1 MISRLPNKYNN
12 SDIRGLHCIKSR
24 MCNTYII
31 QLQHHYTMLPPQLL
45 CRYYVCIEFCVHW
58 QKGTC
63 KATFGFSMHLISQ
76 KRRELEKRE
85 TVCFYFGVILILPS
99 VESVLPHRLL
109 FGCIIMSTQYWL
121 KKERKFIG
129 QKL

>member
-1 MISRLPNKYNN
+1 MGYKPHKLSFLFLIFQRRKNKYNN
-12 SDIRGLHCIKSR
+12 SVIRGLHCIKSR

-63 KATFGFSMHLISQ
+63 KATFGFSMHLMTRENERIRK
-76 KRRELEKRE
+76 KRNS
-85 TVCFYFGVILILPS
+85 FYFGVIQILPS
-99 VESVLPHRLL
+99 VESVLSIHLL
-109 FGCIIMSTQYWL
+109 LGCIINL
-121 KKERKFIG
+121 EK
-129 QKL
+129 